1 MGIAVMCLTK
11 CCDFTQ
17 PSRQMLVLAV
27 VVAGSG
33 NMGMSALDDG
43 QAESGRESL
52 GKIIIEAQEHI
63 GVNFLDFV
71 VVRSGYLSEGNL
83 VRAGAQ
89 AVLGDMLEGDLQ
101 SERVLVYCAQI

>member
-1 MGIAVMCLTK
+1 MCLTK
-11 CCDFTQ
+11 CCDFAQ
-17 PSRQMLVLAV
+17 LSRQMLVLAV
-27 VVAGSG
+27 VVAGSR

-63 GVNFLDFV
+63 AVNGLDFV

-83 VRAGAQ
+83 VCAGAQ

-101 SERVLVYCAQI
+101 SERVLVYGAQI